1 MAKKPNYRWRPAP
14 WMGQPKKGQPTVVVN
29 PPAAPSVV
37 VTESKGIGSTI
48 AVILG
53 LGAVAFGVM
62 ELTGVT
68 HVFSS
73 TTPPPPPKPATPAAP
88 PNPVGAAITAAAA
101 ALSPGATPATP
112 ATK

>member
-14 WMGQPKKGQPTVVVN
+14 WKMGQPRKAQPTVVVN
-29 PPAAPSVV
+29 PPAAPSVI

-48 AVILG
+48 AVVLG

-73 TTPPPPPKPATPAAP
+73 STPPPPPKPATPPAAP
-88 PNPVGAAITAAAA
+88 TNPVSAGLTAAAA
-101 ALSPGATPATP
+101 ALAPTA
-112 ATK
+112 K